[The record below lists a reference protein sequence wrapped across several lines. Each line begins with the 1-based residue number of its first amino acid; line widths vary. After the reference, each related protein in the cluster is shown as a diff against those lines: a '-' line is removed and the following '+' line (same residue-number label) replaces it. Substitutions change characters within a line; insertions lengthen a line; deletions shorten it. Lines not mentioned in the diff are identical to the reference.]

1 MKRADF
7 LKMNTSLHQMLDEK
21 VPFTRINMNAYGIT
35 NEQIN
40 EMQALHIFGSDCIYT
55 GNNIW
60 EMDKDKAIFIN
71 WYQNKFYPDATLAD
85 YDKTCISFSAKLEK
99 ILQDIM
105 QVAIEEDMTTAAV
118 VEAIVKK
125 HASY

>member
-125 HASY
+125 TR

>member
-1 MKRADF
+1 
-7 LKMNTSLHQMLDEK
+7 MNTSLHQMLDEK

>member
-125 HASY
+125 HARY